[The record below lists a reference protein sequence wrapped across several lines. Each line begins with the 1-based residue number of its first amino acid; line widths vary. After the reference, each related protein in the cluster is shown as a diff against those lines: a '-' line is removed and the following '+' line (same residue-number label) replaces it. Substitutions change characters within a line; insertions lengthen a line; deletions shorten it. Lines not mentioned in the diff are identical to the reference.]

1 MALTVTIDDPK
12 AYVRPWIVRTVL
24 SLLPDTE
31 LLESFC
37 DSHDKT
43 MEHRRITPPPPEP
56 PSVAVPGSV
65 K

>member
-1 MALTVTIDDPK
+1 MALAVTIDDPK
-12 AYVRPWIVRTVL
+12 AYLKPWTVRTVL
-24 SLLPDTE
+24 GLLPDTE

-37 DSHDKT
+37 DGHDKT

-56 PSVAVPGSV
+56 RSVVVPRSV